1 MVAESVAGAT
11 EPQISRRGEGLEV
24 SYIHIK
30 EYSHE
35 LATMMSAGVL
45 TLRMAEVQEKLSHAD
60 TIIAATPRHSLVLE
74 SAMQPLFIFLRAN
87 VMTAGVFAATEDLGG
102 FEGKTE
108 RSEAARSLESR
119 INRAAAGLAAAI
131 CSSKAVAGGF
141 LPNDRYHHTLGEDG
155 GEVADFASLLRGH
168 DGS

>member
-102 FEGKTE
+102 FEGKP
-108 RSEAARSLESR
+108 SAAKRR
-119 INRAAAGLAAAI
+119 D
-131 CSSKAVAGGF
+131 
-141 LPNDRYHHTLGEDG
+141 P
-155 GEVADFASLLRGH
+155 
-168 DGS
+168 